1 MLSRLATVLQELS
14 GEEGTDGDSQGV
26 LEPRLPASDDQVSES
41 EVPEEAMERLAHL
54 EQLVVQL
61 KELIRD
67 KDSQLVQKDTELANK
82 DAQIKSESEAAE
94 ARFTKLKLQAKA
106 KMASLTKQINELKGH
121 EGAATP
127 DSSFTGAGG
136 ASEEELQEL
145 RTKLSQEEDEK
156 KNLRDKLQATEQLL
170 QEKELAHAEQVR
182 VLQAVV
188 CEKDV
193 RFQGQI
199 QKHEE
204 ELLRVTSESHSN
216 GELQQA
222 LHTAQRK
229 CEELEETLSSR
240 SQVLEMLQQELN
252 SADQQ
257 KQILTVQFR
266 QMEQELAELVRL
278 REVERQQLTLAHAE
292 ISSLRHSLDSWEVE
306 KAEMARL
313 QSEVVALKEAELVSQ
328 EALQKEKTEVVKLEQ
343 ELAQLRESKEVL
355 GRSQAEM
362 ECVERELESVREA
375 EAEKVFALEREKLE
389 VDKLNNEL
397 TTLRAEHEQLQEQ
410 STALNEVWRHLQSLD
425 TGGFTPP
432 DEGLVCIDPTV
443 LMETVQSIEA
453 QLLKVKQKHSDSEK
467 KCLELTHNIDILQ
480 EQLDRHTKENEE
492 ASSKIQHLEQQIKE
506 ISESGHAGSTDADT
520 YRERIAALE
529 RLLMEK
535 DDELSAFKAL
545 AQKHESAEVTEV
557 QIPKHTDENN
567 SAALQDLLE
576 ETQDEETTL
585 VAEDTSVL
593 SMSADNESS
602 PELIGT
608 QSESPEESK
617 ASSDEMVASSDSEV
631 AHSSWT
637 LLEAVN
643 QEGGPEWPSV
653 LQEFSQLQSSWETT
667 SMEQESSTVQVDS
680 SSVIIHETVEVHLTQ
695 DISSSSEQ
703 NVSSGQVFAQVLA
716 EELQKRYSELL
727 AELQRLRQEAGESQ
741 RKICA
746 LKEETDVLIVA
757 KETAESQASHFEHE
771 LNTVREEL
779 DNVVLEYGSIKEK
792 QQIEMQLLE
801 DQIDILNNQCKE
813 KEETIHTLKIELES
827 ALELLTEQQSQAR
840 MLSVQLEDREQ
851 FSSELEEKLRD
862 LESSQSNNDNNE
874 SLLKNDSEIS
884 ELHLRLSE
892 KEEEIIA
899 LNDSMS
905 AKLIQAQE
913 ERALVDSEINTLK
926 EEIQEL
932 RNIVHDKES
941 HGPTS
946 PDEETVSSLQREK
959 EELQT
964 QLNNTKKK
972 LQVALVQRKDLMKK
986 VANLEENK
994 VADQDV
1000 VEEKQMDKSGN
1011 KEFEKMEAKLAEL
1024 EQALKEKEEVVESL
1038 AQKITQQDQVLA
1050 ETLAL
1055 NRKLSEEDE
1064 SSQQTD
1070 NLNMTTLQSQVASLE
1085 GECDVLQKKLQ
1096 EAQESR
1102 KDTLR
1107 KAKEK
1112 DRHHREQLKQ
1122 MKEDYSELMG
1132 RFEKQS
1138 DENEVLLQKLREL
1151 EINKEQ
1157 ENQSCQ
1163 EPQPEVKNSEKPAAN
1178 DWGQEDW
1185 VDFAAPEPDTA
1196 QQLSSGESRTEQSQG
1211 FSVQVDES
1219 LDALREEIYALQKAN
1234 TELENKLTDTHTIL
1248 SFKDTKLLEVTK
1260 DLQLLKEKEMQI
1272 DIVSEEMNVLREKYQ
1287 QAQSYAESLKAE
1299 MDAAVK
1305 TASLESASSI
1315 AALQAE
1321 VADFKMFLDN
1331 KNQEIMELSQQLQ
1344 EQNTL
1349 IHSMETAVSHKDELI
1364 VSLQEEL
1371 KTEQE
1376 KTQRLEV
1383 EVPQKHEEEKDS
1395 ETKRQLQRKLQAALI
1410 SRKEALKENKMVKE
1424 QLASMEQV
1432 LTELKEKI
1440 SATEEELE
1448 KLQNERDKLIT
1459 EVDRLLLENQSL
1471 GSSCESL
1478 KLVMDGIISEKDNYQ
1493 REAEL
1498 AKEEAARTFREWE
1511 EKVQGMKEEYE
1522 TLLKSYENVSDEAER
1537 VRKVLEAARQERQEL
1552 ASKVRAHEASR
1563 LEAQRQAE
1571 EAQKEVDT
1579 VKDKMRKFAKTK
1591 QQKILELEEENER
1604 LREQQ
1609 EKSMNVSPND
1619 RVLKAELEKACE
1631 DLRAL
1636 QTELED
1642 TRNERD
1648 TLSQHIDE
1656 LREEIAQREAKES
1669 VSTTL
1674 STAAVQEEIV
1684 TAQTSDLSMMKSEP
1698 SEGQKRIE
1706 TTLESSNKVAMD
1718 VSSPTE
1724 EKYELEQMEN
1734 KMKEMEAA
1742 FVTERVQW
1750 QQLEA
1755 ELRGQLAA
1763 LEQDIEELKTTEAT
1777 LEQSLHQSTDREK
1790 RLAEEGVS
1798 RETQFKELLKNL
1810 ETEKDNLE
1818 ERLMNQLA
1826 QLNGSIASYQQEATD
1841 QRQQLAELQCEVETL
1856 ERERAEL
1863 EAQYHSERAHALR
1876 LEEDM
1881 KQAQRQRS
1889 EAEAQCGK
1897 QRELERQLRSA
1908 ERVKEGSQS
1917 RSRQLEELLREKQLE
1932 VRQLQKDSIQYQE
1945 RISELG
1951 REAKALQMS
1960 HDELLKKQQQAQ
1972 IEISKSLE
1980 DLKSAEV
1987 DLSDCRSQLNDAQEQ
2002 LKKALAD
2009 KVAVEQKA
2017 QQKEVELK
2025 AEAEQTL
2032 DSVRFRLGA
2041 ELKDIELRLEE
2052 SFREREREE
2061 DATVE
2066 AREQAEA
2073 AERRA
2078 QELQTQLD
2086 ESLARLAAFSRCMS
2100 SLQDDRDRI
2109 LDEARQ
2115 WENRFNSA
2123 LQGKEGEVREA
2134 ETRVKALAEQLQKEI
2149 ALKEGLQISIDSLEK
2164 AGKEW
2169 QQKFEEINNK
2179 FKASEESLEKE
2190 MSRLEETTAALQAAQ
2205 NEALSLQK
2213 EVESL
2218 HQRTR
2223 ALEEAV
2229 GRLQAEADQAR
2240 AELRERETEERRLCL
2255 NVEQLEADL
2264 RSSKALTE
2272 YLQIEL
2278 NEKERKE
2285 VEMLGEKE
2293 QAVAQAAEEARKEA
2307 EGRAQEA
2314 EKELEQ
2320 RRVELQEL
2328 EDKLRKA
2335 EAESNQSKTRLDS
2348 FTKAMG
2354 SLQDDRDRVLN
2365 MYKQLEEKHLQVM
2378 MEKDGLIQEAAG
2390 ENNSLK
2396 EELRSLLVQRDD
2408 LYAEKAKLAAQLHGY
2423 REELNQVLS
2432 MKESQHKQLLAAQR
2446 QRIATLEKEHK
2457 EMENQLRSLSVARD
2471 TDRHVRLEKESLSQ
2485 AAETKTPFQVV
2496 DAPGAEVEKLREQL
2510 QAARKQVK
2518 DLEDTLFTEREAQ
2531 EIKSKELAE
2540 LKWEEGVMR
2549 TESESAQ
2556 ERVAELARDLL
2567 AVEQKLLEEKEV
2579 TTQLTAEKQSFAK
2592 AMASLQDSRDQA
2604 LNKAQELSLKV
2615 EELSRAGSHA
2625 AQSGLTNST
2634 GSTGEVWGLKNALQA
2649 LQNDRERLLEQLESQ
2664 SSELK
2669 KQKSELSRLG
2679 AGELI
2684 KVSQELFEEKE
2695 RNKDL
2700 LGVIKELENA
2710 VKVGK
2715 QEIDA
2720 LHMERLDMMT
2730 QAEQLKQQTL
2740 ATLSERDQQLRH
2752 LAVMLEEVQHRK
2764 PQIQEEHYQRQG
2776 AEDGA
2781 PGAPQQKSSAIEAH
2795 ANLEEVK
2802 KLQRRLDRETQQRIA
2817 AEEQLQATQDRLS
2830 RQAKWNL
2837 ALEDDP
2843 SETTVFIEPPEG
2855 AVTRTRRVGPGLLR
2869 MLRVAFC
2876 SRQRTPLLFSLYLL
2890 TVHVLLLLCLGGYL

>member
-1 MLSRLATVLQELS
+1 ATSMLSRLATVLQELS
-14 GEEGTDGDSQGV
+14 GEEGTDGDSQ
-26 LEPRLPASDDQVSES
+26 ASES

-82 DAQIKSESEAAE
+82 DVQIKVT
-94 ARFTKLKLQAKA
+94 FTW
-106 KMASLTKQINELKGH
+106 
-121 EGAATP
+121 
-127 DSSFTGAGG
+127 
-136 ASEEELQEL
+136 
-145 RTKLSQEEDEK
+145 
-156 KNLRDKLQATEQLL
+156 
-170 QEKELAHAEQVR
+170 
-182 VLQAVV
+182 
-188 CEKDV
+188 
-193 RFQGQI
+193 
-199 QKHEE
+199 
-204 ELLRVTSESHSN
+204 
-216 GELQQA
+216 A

-257 KQILTVQFR
+257 KQVWFLFNW
-266 QMEQELAELVRL
+266 MSCRL
-278 REVERQQLTLAHAE
+278 
-292 ISSLRHSLDSWEVE
+292 
-306 KAEMARL
+306 
-313 QSEVVALKEAELVSQ
+313 
-328 EALQKEKTEVVKLEQ
+328 
-343 ELAQLRESKEVL
+343 
-355 GRSQAEM
+355 
-362 ECVERELESVREA
+362 
-375 EAEKVFALEREKLE
+375 
-389 VDKLNNEL
+389 
-397 TTLRAEHEQLQEQ
+397 
-410 STALNEVWRHLQSLD
+410 
-425 TGGFTPP
+425 
-432 DEGLVCIDPTV
+432 
-443 LMETVQSIEA
+443 
-453 QLLKVKQKHSDSEK
+453 
-467 KCLELTHNIDILQ
+467 
-480 EQLDRHTKENEE
+480 
-492 ASSKIQHLEQQIKE
+492 
-506 ISESGHAGSTDADT
+506 
-520 YRERIAALE
+520 
-529 RLLMEK
+529 
-535 DDELSAFKAL
+535 
-545 AQKHESAEVTEV
+545 
-557 QIPKHTDENN
+557 
-567 SAALQDLLE
+567 
-576 ETQDEETTL
+576 
-585 VAEDTSVL
+585 
-593 SMSADNESS
+593 
-602 PELIGT
+602 
-608 QSESPEESK
+608 
-617 ASSDEMVASSDSEV
+617 
-631 AHSSWT
+631 
-637 LLEAVN
+637 
-643 QEGGPEWPSV
+643 
-653 LQEFSQLQSSWETT
+653 
-667 SMEQESSTVQVDS
+667 
-680 SSVIIHETVEVHLTQ
+680 
-695 DISSSSEQ
+695 
-703 NVSSGQVFAQVLA
+703 
-716 EELQKRYSELL
+716 
-727 AELQRLRQEAGESQ
+727 
-741 RKICA
+741 ICA

-1349 IHSMETAVSHKDELI
+1349 IRSMETAVSHKDELI

-1841 QRQQLAELQCEVETL
+1841 QRQQL
-1856 ERERAEL
+1856 
-1863 EAQYHSERAHALR
+1863 YHSER
-1876 LEEDM
+1876 
-1881 KQAQRQRS
+1881 
-1889 EAEAQCGK
+1889 
-1897 QRELERQLRSA
+1897 RELERQLRSA

-2134 ETRVKALAEQLQKEI
+2134 ETRCLLKLSLYNVKI
-2149 ALKEGLQISIDSLEK
+2149 INIFIFSLEK

-2293 QAVAQAAEEARKEA
+2293 QAVAAEEARKEA

-2649 LQNDRERLLEQLESQ
+2649 LQNDRERL
-2664 SSELK
+2664 
-2669 KQKSELSRLG
+2669 
-2679 AGELI
+2679 
-2684 KVSQELFEEKE
+2684 
-2695 RNKDL
+2695 
-2700 LGVIKELENA
+2700 
-2710 VKVGK
+2710 
-2715 QEIDA
+2715 
-2720 LHMERLDMMT
+2720 
-2730 QAEQLKQQTL
+2730 
-2740 ATLSERDQQLRH
+2740 
-2752 LAVMLEEVQHRK
+2752 
-2764 PQIQEEHYQRQG
+2764 
-2776 AEDGA
+2776 
-2781 PGAPQQKSSAIEAH
+2781 
-2795 ANLEEVK
+2795 
-2802 KLQRRLDRETQQRIA
+2802 
-2817 AEEQLQATQDRLS
+2817 
-2830 RQAKWNL
+2830 
-2837 ALEDDP
+2837 
-2843 SETTVFIEPPEG
+2843 
-2855 AVTRTRRVGPGLLR
+2855 TRRVGPGLLR